1 MLVTT
6 KDQSVTIGLQNETAV
21 FGLQCTGRP
30 KHYSV
35 ENGFVFAHRIRA
47 SHLGLWAR
55 KRKVSV
61 SVKRADPA

>member
-1 MLVTT
+1 MFVAT
-6 KDQSVTIGLQNETAV
+6 KNQSVTISLQNEAAV
-21 FGLQCTGRP
+21 FALRYSRRP

-35 ENGFVFAHRIRA
+35 DNGFVFAHRIRA

-55 KRKVSV
+55 KREISV